1 MQKILSC
8 ILDVGEQM
16 VLCGAEIHRV
26 EDSIER
32 MCNAYEIQ
40 RVDVFSIT
48 SSLVVTVFMKN
59 GERYTET
66 RRMNGAGTDMERL
79 HRLNQLSRKICTD
92 SMSEEE
98 IKIEYRKCLESKP
111 YPTWLVCFSYGMIAA
126 AFTAFFGGSLK
137 DIVVSPMIGI
147 LVSFLVQLSDR
158 FSFNRILSKFLC
170 SFLVTALSYGA
181 WKIGVI
187 PHVDMV
193 IIGNIMVLIPG
204 IGLTNAIRDLFV
216 GDNIAGLLRLIEA
229 GLLALAIGAGYFLFI
244 WMTGGAAL

>member
-8 ILDVGEQM
+8 ILDIGEQM
-16 VLCGAEIHRV
+16 LLSGAEVHRV

-32 MCNAYEIQ
+32 MCSSYEIQ

-66 RRMNGAGTDMERL
+66 RRINGAGSDMERL
-79 HRLNQLSRKICTD
+79 HRLNQLSRKICST
-92 SMSEEE
+92 SMSEED
-98 IKIEYRKCLESKP
+98 IKIEFQKCLETKP
-111 YPTWLVCFSYGMIAA
+111 YPTWLVCLSYGMIAA
-126 AFTAFFGGSLK
+126 AFTAFFGGNFR
-137 DIVVSPMIGI
+137 DIVVSPIIGI
-147 LVSFLVQLSDR
+147 LISFLVQISER

-170 SFLVTALSYGA
+170 SFLVTSLSHVAWRIGA
-181 WKIGVI
+181 I

-229 GLLALAIGAGYFLFI
+229 GLLALAIGAGYFLFV
-244 WMTGGAAL
+244 WMIGGAM